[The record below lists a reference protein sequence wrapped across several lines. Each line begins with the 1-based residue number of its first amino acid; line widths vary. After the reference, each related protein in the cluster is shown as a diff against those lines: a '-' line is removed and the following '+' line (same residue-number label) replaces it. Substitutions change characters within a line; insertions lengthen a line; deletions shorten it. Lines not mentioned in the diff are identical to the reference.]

1 MGNSK
6 GIKRQLREWRME
18 AHERE
23 LKRELEK
30 LDQSFEAWRQGEISS
45 GELSVRV
52 HQYDRGP
59 LKDLYSRYNYG
70 EDKMNV
76 AYAIVVGILDE
87 EEVSEEL
94 LEALSGAIQV
104 FQSMK
109 ENGELK
115 LLE

>member
-1 MGNSK
+1 MSK
-6 GIKRQLREWRME
+6 CQLREWRME

-30 LDQSFEAWRQGEISS
+30 LDQSFEAWRRGEISS

-59 LKDLYSRYNYG
+59 SRDLFSRYNYG
-70 EDKMNV
+70 DAKMNV
-76 AYAIVVGILDE
+76 AYAIVAGIIDE
-87 EEVSEEL
+87 EEVPKEL
-94 LEALSGAIQV
+94 MEALSTAIQV

-109 ENGELK
+109 DNGELK
-115 LLE
+115 LPE